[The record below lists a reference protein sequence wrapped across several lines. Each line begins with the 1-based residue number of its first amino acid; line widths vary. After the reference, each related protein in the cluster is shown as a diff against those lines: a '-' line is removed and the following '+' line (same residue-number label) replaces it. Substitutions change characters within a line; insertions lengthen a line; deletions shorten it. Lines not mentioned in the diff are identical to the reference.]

1 MINKTI
7 TSNNLKEIKERLI
20 SILKSYNS
28 LAIAFSG
35 GADSSFLLALAHQV
49 LGKKVIAITA
59 ISPVHP
65 ARETEFAK
73 KFTKKR
79 KIKHEIVQSDEMSI
93 SEYTANTR
101 NRCYICK
108 KNLFP
113 KLLECALKS
122 GIKDLAHGANMDDLK
137 DFRPGFVAASELK
150 IAAPLIDAGLSKQ
163 EIRRLSKNIN
173 LETWN
178 KPAMACLATRIPY
191 GATITI
197 ASLKKIEEAENALID
212 LGFSTCRI
220 RHHDNLA
227 RIEVLP
233 KDFKKILNKENKEA
247 IIKKIKEAGYLY
259 VAMDIEGYF
268 QGSMNR

>member
-1 MINKTI
+1 
-7 TSNNLKEIKERLI
+7 
-20 SILKSYNS
+20 
-28 LAIAFSG
+28 
-35 GADSSFLLALAHQV
+35 
-49 LGKKVIAITA
+49 
-59 ISPVHP
+59 
-65 ARETEFAK
+65 
-73 KFTKKR
+73 
-79 KIKHEIVQSDEMSI
+79 
-93 SEYTANTR
+93 
-101 NRCYICK
+101 
-108 KNLFP
+108 
-113 KLLECALKS
+113 